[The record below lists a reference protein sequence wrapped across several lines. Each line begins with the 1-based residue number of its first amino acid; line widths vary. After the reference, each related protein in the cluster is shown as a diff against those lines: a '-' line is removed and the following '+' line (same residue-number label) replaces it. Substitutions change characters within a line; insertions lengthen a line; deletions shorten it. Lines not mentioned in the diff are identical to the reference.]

1 MIESP
6 VKPPPG
12 GGPPVAPPPDPRTRV
27 MDPAPDRAAR
37 HGFAC
42 RQCGSP
48 LHADQA
54 ACLACGAMVESED
67 ERIGLRRV
75 VAGSSA
81 VLLLLGGAVGAAVA
95 GLPNG
100 KHVGKGPIAQ
110 VFGKK
115 PVAPIPPATVTPS
128 PRSGGG
134 LGKSTPLAGTSKTP
148 TKPPPIHKS
157 ATPKTSTSHTGS
169 SSGNSGG
176 SSSSNSGTKSKTNH
190 HNKTHKKPSVTLFA
204 RSKGEEPS
212 EAGVFAGG
220 HGGSVTYV
228 YDGRPSSYWP
238 ATKSGDGVWV
248 QSSNPGSYSHLGIVS
263 ATPGYDATVYYTTKS
278 GHPKSLSGWTKIRS
292 IRSAKK
298 KQRVPLPSAAQS
310 ASYYLLVI
318 GSRGSVRINEIQ
330 LLF

>member
-115 PVAPIPPATVTPS
+115 PATIPPATATLS
-128 PRSGGG
+128 PRSGSKGVT
-134 LGKSTPLAGTSKTP
+134 TPLPTSKTP
-148 TKPPPIHKS
+148 SKPPPIHKS
-157 ATPKTSTSHTGS
+157 TSSPSTKS
-169 SSGNSGG
+169 SSNTSSAPSASSGG
-176 SSSSNSGTKSKTNH
+176 SQSPGASGGKTKKGH
-190 HNKTHKKPSVTLFA
+190 HHKPKPKYS
-204 RSKGEEPS
+204 G
-212 EAGVFAGG
+212 
-220 HGGSVTYV
+220 
-228 YDGRPSSYWP
+228 P
-238 ATKSGDGVWV
+238 AL
-248 QSSNPGSYSHLGIVS
+248 Y
-263 ATPGYDATVYYTTKS
+263 
-278 GHPKSLSGWTKIRS
+278 
-292 IRSAKK
+292 
-298 KQRVPLPSAAQS
+298 
-310 ASYYLLVI
+310 
-318 GSRGSVRINEIQ
+318 
-330 LLF
+330 